1 MEYFPTRIQDTQR
14 HVRVRKR
21 VIPLIKAEQKT
32 EEDREDV
39 RVLKDP
45 SPTPLFTLP
54 KISLRLV
61 TVMTLFSKTA
71 SMHEVINMPI
81 ELFNPWGDELIRIK
95 RKQHNKQE
103 LTSME
108 KTLLTK

>member
-1 MEYFPTRIQDTQR
+1 
-14 HVRVRKR
+14 
-21 VIPLIKAEQKT
+21 
-32 EEDREDV
+32 
-39 RVLKDP
+39 
-45 SPTPLFTLP
+45 
-54 KISLRLV
+54 
-61 TVMTLFSKTA
+61 MTLFSKTA
-71 SMHEVINMPI
+71 SMHEVINMPV